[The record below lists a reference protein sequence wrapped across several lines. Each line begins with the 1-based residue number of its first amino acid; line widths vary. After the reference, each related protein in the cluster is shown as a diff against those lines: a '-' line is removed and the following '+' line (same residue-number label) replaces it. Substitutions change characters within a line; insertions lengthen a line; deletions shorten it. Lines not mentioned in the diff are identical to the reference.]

1 MTGKRKLT
9 AKDLLLTYLEANGI
23 ETSRSKVGLNFRY
36 EGWNFLL
43 WHDADEPLFFRL
55 TLPGIFDVTD
65 ENYAQALMACNM
77 INWNYRVVK
86 ASLYEFNEDDRQRAS
101 VWVCYEQWLD
111 GNNLSPDLVVR
122 AINALMEAAE
132 RFQSLTERGVV

>member
-1 MTGKRKLT
+1 MT
-9 AKDLLLTYLEANGI
+9 AKDLLLAYLEAQGI
-23 ETSRSKVGLNFRY
+23 ETSRTKVGLNFRY

-77 INWNYRVVK
+77 LNWNYKVVK
-86 ASLYEFNEDDRQRAS
+86 ASLYEYNEDGRQRAS
-101 VWVCYEQWLD
+101 VWVCFEQWLD
-111 GNNLSPDLVVR
+111 GSNPQSDLVNR
-122 AINALMEAAE
+122 AINALMEVAE
-132 RFQSLTERGVV
+132 RFQSLAEGS

>member
-9 AKDLLLTYLEANGI
+9 ARDLLLAYLEANGI